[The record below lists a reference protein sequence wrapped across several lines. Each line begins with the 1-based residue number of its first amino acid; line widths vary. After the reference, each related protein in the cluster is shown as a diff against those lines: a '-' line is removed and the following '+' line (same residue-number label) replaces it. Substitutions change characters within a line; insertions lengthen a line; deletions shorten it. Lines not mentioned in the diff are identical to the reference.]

1 MKIPVLLTVIIG
13 GCQTQDQNLSYQL
26 TNQNIP
32 TTHIPTTILE
42 DLKCGINSTT
52 CSQAQAYAHT
62 SEFQVVCFGQRSNES
77 QVIVY
82 LPCNSICDGY
92 VDLST
97 EEQERC
103 TNHCGGM

>member
-1 MKIPVLLTVIIG
+1 MTFQLT
-13 GCQTQDQNLSYQL
+13 DQNIQ
-26 TNQNIP
+26 

-52 CSQAQAYAHT
+52 CSQAQTSAHA
-62 SEFQVVCFGQRSNES
+62 SEFQVVCFGQQSNES

-82 LPCNSICDGY
+82 LPCNSIYDGY
-92 VDLST
+92 TDLST

-103 TNHCGGM
+103 TNHCRGM